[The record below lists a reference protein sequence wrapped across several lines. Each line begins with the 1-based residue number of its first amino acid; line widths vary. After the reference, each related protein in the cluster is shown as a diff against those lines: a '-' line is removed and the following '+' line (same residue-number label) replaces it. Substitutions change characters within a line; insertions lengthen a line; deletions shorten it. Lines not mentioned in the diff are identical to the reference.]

1 MSSIIK
7 VSQLCKQ
14 FGDNVIFKDFSL
26 EIEEG
31 TMIAIQGKSGSGKST
46 FLNIIGTIEGYD
58 QGVVEVF
65 NQINVKPNSKKSEK
79 LLRTRIA
86 YLFQN
91 YALIDNLSVK
101 DNLKIALKYSKNKSS
116 DDISTVLK
124 SVGLEGFEN
133 KRIFELSGGEQ
144 QRVALA
150 RVMLKPCD
158 LVLADEPTGN
168 VDEENKIKI
177 MEIFKTLNM
186 LGKTIVIVTHDI
198 SLNEYFDHVVI
209 IDNGEK
215 V

>member
-7 VSQLCKQ
+7 VSQLYKQ
-14 FGDNVIFKDFSL
+14 FGDNVILKDFSL

-46 FLNIIGTIEGYD
+46 ILNIIATIEGYD

-65 NQINVKPNSKKSEK
+65 NQINVKPNSKKSEN

-101 DNLKIALKYSKNKSS
+101 ENLKIALKYSKNKSS

-133 KRIFELSGGEQ
+133 KKIFELSGGEQ

-186 LGKTIVIVTHDI
+186 LGKTIVIVTHDV
-198 SLNEYFDHVVI
+198 SLNEYFDHVI
-209 IDNGEK
+209 LIDNGEK